1 MFELEK
7 FFGIVRVI
15 NYSKHVFTLIPGNMK
30 KKLTLTIEESVKNKA
45 KRFASRNN
53 ISLSEVIEK
62 YLDTI
67 SREEEF
73 QPEPGSWTE
82 SLYGSAKIP
91 KEYEKMTYKQ
101 IKEKEIF
108 KKYAR

>member
-1 MFELEK
+1 
-7 FFGIVRVI
+7 
-15 NYSKHVFTLIPGNMK
+15 MK

-45 KRFASRNN
+45 KRFANRNN
-53 ISLSEVIEK
+53 SSLSEIIEK

-67 SREEEF
+67 SQEEEF

-82 SLYGSAKIP
+82 SLYGSATLP
-91 KEYEKMTYKQ
+91 KEYEGMTYKQ

-108 KKYAR
+108 KKYAQ